1 MPLSS
6 KHLLVPTPTVQCFKV
21 RRVRRLR
28 GPEVRRAIIGFLLL
42 PPTPGAP
49 LTIFRSPDDT
59 GVVTSPVVRV
69 LELAG
74 VRYIETRNS
83 VYAMTPIPR
92 TPTIPT
98 CAPVADER
106 APRAA
111 RDTLSSRRDP

>member
-1 MPLSS
+1 MPLFST
-6 KHLLVPTPTVQCFKV
+6 LIVPTSPVQCFEI

-28 GPEVRRAIIGFLLL
+28 GPEVRRAIVGLLLL

-74 VRYIETRNS
+74 VRYVETRNS
-83 VYAMTPIPR
+83 VYAMTPLAHTHAHVTRRASSTR
-92 TPTIPT
+92 T
-98 CAPVADER
+98 VFNG
-106 APRAA
+106 
-111 RDTLSSRRDP
+111 